1 MKQRK
6 QMSQEELD
14 YIRDIATRRRKVK
27 LTTEL
32 IQEVTKEANARSALL
47 PILKKK

>member
-32 IQEVTKEANARSALL
+32 IQEVTQAANERMERL
-47 PILKKK
+47 PILKK